1 MTYLK
6 KSGVFGLM
14 AISFL
19 FCTRAAQAIPVPTIG
34 AELAVQIDQLTKHI
48 DELKKVKDQISNGVE
63 QAKAMGDK
71 MSMDALKNF
80 AKGQAEQK
88 LSGAMQSVKI
98 PQEMSKAGLTEEV
111 MKDPSK
117 TSDVVEKLKKSGK
130 TGEYDVDKRR
140 ICWDARESMKKEL
153 AMLNLTNSFALQQ
166 NIASGEQMKKAQEAV
181 GSSDDQMQLIG
192 ANTAVLRMI
201 YQLVASSTAMKA
213 NDVASSALETMC
225 D

>member
-19 FCTRAAQAIPVPTIG
+19 FCARTAQAVPVPTIG
-34 AELAVQIDQLTKHI
+34 AELAVQNDQLTKHI

-88 LSGAMQSVKI
+88 LGGAMKSVELPK
-98 PQEMSKAGLTEEV
+98 EMSRAGLTEEV

-117 TSDVVEKLKKSGK
+117 ASDVVEKLKKSGK

>member
-6 KSGVFGLM
+6 KSGMFGLM

-19 FCTRAAQAIPVPTIG
+19 FCARAAQAIPVPTIG
-34 AELAVQIDQLTKHI
+34 AELAVQVDQLTKHI

-80 AKGQAEQK
+80 AKGQAQQT
-88 LSGAMQSVKI
+88 LSGAMKSVDI
-98 PQEMSKAGLTEEV
+98 PQEMSRAGLTEEV

-140 ICWDARESMKKEL
+140 VCWDARESMKKEL

-213 NDVASSALETMC
+213 NDVASSALESMC

>member
-6 KSGVFGLM
+6 KSGMFGLM

-19 FCTRAAQAIPVPTIG
+19 FCARTAQAIPVPTIG
-34 AELAVQIDQLTKHI
+34 AELAVQIDQLKKHI

-117 TSDVVEKLKKSGK
+117 ASDVVEKLKKSGK

-153 AMLNLTNSFALQQ
+153 AMLNLTNSLALQQ

-213 NDVASSALETMC
+213 NDAAAGALGSMC

>member
-6 KSGVFGLM
+6 KSGIFGLM
-14 AISFL
+14 AVSFL
-19 FCTRAAQAIPVPTIG
+19 FCAGKAQAIPVPTIG

-80 AKGQAEQK
+80 AKGQADQA
-88 LSGAMQSVKI
+88 LSGTMKSIEI
-98 PQEMSKAGLTEEV
+98 PQEMSKAGLTENV
-111 MKDPSK
+111 MKEPSK
-117 TSDVVEKLKKSGK
+117 VADTIDKLRKSGK
-130 TGEYDVDKRR
+130 TGEYDVNKRKV
-140 ICWDARESMKKEL
+140 CWDARESMRKEL
-153 AMLNLTNSFALQQ
+153 TMSSLANSFALQQ

-181 GSSDDQMQLIG
+181 GASDDQMQLIG

-201 YQLVASSTAMKA
+201 YQVVASSTAMKA
-213 NDVASSALETMC
+213 NDAAVSALGSMC